1 MRSIAAPIVVSAL
14 ARVEVPA
21 AIWRKHR
28 SGELDRED
36 ALVLARTFAADYA
49 GTRDAPARF
58 LAVRV
63 AGRILERAASLTGER
78 GLRAYDA
85 VQLASALAARRIDER
100 CATFASFDHDLT
112 VAVVEEGF
120 DTLP

>member
-14 ARVEVPA
+14 ARVEVPG

-28 SGELDRED
+28 SGELDQED
-36 ALVLARTFAADYA
+36 ALVLARSFAADYA
-49 GTRDAPARF
+49 GTRDAPSRL

-63 AGRILERAASLTGER
+63 ADRILERAASLTGEY

-85 VQLASALAARRIDER
+85 VQLSSALAARRIDER
-100 CATFASFDHDLT
+100 CATFASFDQDLT
-112 VAVVEEGF
+112 AAAAEEGF